1 MRLLIVEDETDLA
14 AAVRRGLVAEGFAVD
29 VVHDGPAG
37 FELARRGDYDAV
49 ILDLMLPGMSG
60 FRIIDRLRAEGVAT
74 PVLVLTA
81 KLGEYDQTD
90 ALDAGADDYL
100 TKPFSFPVLVA
111 RIRALLRRSSAQG
124 TLLQVGSVRVD
135 LLARTGTRGER
146 RIDLTPLEFSLVELL
161 ARTPG
166 IPVPKSAILAELWPD
181 EARDPNLVEARVLSV
196 RRKLDAPFGGRA
208 IETVRGEGYRL
219 VADRTAGG

>member
-1 MRLLIVEDETDLA
+1 MRLLIVEDEIDLA
-14 AAVRRGLVAEGFAVD
+14 SAVRRGLVAEGYLVD

-37 FELARRGDYDAV
+37 FELARRGAYDAI

-60 FRIIDRLRAEGVAT
+60 HRIIDRLRAEAITT

-81 KLGEYDQTD
+81 KLGDYDQTD

-111 RIRALLRRSSAQG
+111 RIRALLRRAGGAGLVQQIG
-124 TLLQVGSVRVD
+124 GITVD
-135 LLARTGTRGER
+135 PLARSVTRDGQR
-146 RIDLTPLEFSLVELL
+146 VDLTPLEYALVELL
-161 ARTPG
+161 ARAPG
-166 IPVPKSAILAELWPD
+166 IPVAKDVLLAELWP
-181 EARDPNLVEARVLSV
+181 EQHDPNLVEARILAI

-219 VADRTAGG
+219 VDDRPTHG